1 MLTLRQLSFLLFLST
16 VCWAQTPSDVAP
28 AAPVPVQ
35 ISTAKKI
42 FISNAQGESTAMTAF
57 PNQTYN
63 EFYAAM
69 KEWGRYELMAMPA
82 DADLILE
89 ISFIVVIGPTTIYQ
103 GNGTSPQEPEVRL
116 VIFDP
121 KTHVVLWAF
130 TEPIKQAALSIN
142 EKKNFKL
149 TLGKL
154 VSDVKG
160 LADLKN

>member
-63 EFYAAM
+63 EFYAD
-69 KEWGRYELMAMPA
+69 EG
-82 DADLILE
+82 
-89 ISFIVVIGPTTIYQ
+89 VGPLRTD
-103 GNGTSPQEPEVRL
+103 GNASRCRP
-116 VIFDP
+116 DP
-121 KTHVVLWAF
+121 
-130 TEPIKQAALSIN
+130 
-142 EKKNFKL
+142 
-149 TLGKL
+149 
-154 VSDVKG
+154 
-160 LADLKN
+160 

>member
-121 KTHVVLWAF
+121 KHTWCYGPSPSPSSRRRLSTKKKEF
-130 TEPIKQAALSIN
+130 QAYA
-142 EKKNFKL
+142 
-149 TLGKL
+149 GQ
-154 VSDVKG
+154 VSE
-160 LADLKN
+160 

>member
-1 MLTLRQLSFLLFLST
+1 
-16 VCWAQTPSDVAP
+16 
-28 AAPVPVQ
+28 
-35 ISTAKKI
+35 
-42 FISNAQGESTAMTAF
+42 
-57 PNQTYN
+57 
-63 EFYAAM
+63 M
-69 KEWGRYELMAMPA
+69 KEWGRYQLMAMPA

-103 GNGTSPQEPEVRL
+103 GNGTSSQEPEVRL

-154 VSDVKG
+154 VSDLKG
-160 LADLKN
+160 LADPKN